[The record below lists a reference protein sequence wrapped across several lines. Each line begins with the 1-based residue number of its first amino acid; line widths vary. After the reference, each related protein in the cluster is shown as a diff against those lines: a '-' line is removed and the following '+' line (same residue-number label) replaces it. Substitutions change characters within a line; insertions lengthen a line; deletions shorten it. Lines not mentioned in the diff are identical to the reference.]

1 MNESPNESK
10 RAQVINLCPKL
21 IVEEQEVDRLFA
33 TLDRFG
39 SFDRPGGELSIAFVS
54 KSEIS
59 RIHEQFMQDPSPTDV
74 ITFPGDVE
82 NGLAGEICVCPEVAA
97 DYGNKHGVPFPEE
110 LSLYLVHGYLH
121 LCGFDDRC
129 DETKLEMRSAE
140 ELAMNLVKSHDAIPA
155 FQLKEGMEW

>member
-1 MNESPNESK
+1 MNESPSESK

-39 SFDRPGGELSIAFVS
+39 GFDTPGGELSIVFVS
-54 KSEIS
+54 RSEIS
-59 RIHEQFMQDPSPTDV
+59 RIHEQFMQDPSATDV

-82 NGLAGEICVCPEVAA
+82 NGLAGEICVCPEVAM
-97 DYGNKHGVPFPEE
+97 DYGSKHEIPFPEE

-129 DETKLEMRSAE
+129 GERKLEMRSAE

-155 FQLKEGMEW
+155 FQIEEGMEW